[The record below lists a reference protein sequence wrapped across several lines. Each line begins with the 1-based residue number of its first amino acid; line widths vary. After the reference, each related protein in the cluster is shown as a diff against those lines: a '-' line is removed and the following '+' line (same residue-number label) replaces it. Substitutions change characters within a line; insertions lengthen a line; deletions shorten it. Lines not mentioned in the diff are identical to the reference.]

1 MGITMIGDWAAAQ
14 AFLTSGPTRVD
25 AALKVAIRREA
36 ELFRKEVVQGIA
48 KQAPG
53 GQSFKPLSPNTIAM
67 RRFAGFKG
75 KKALIRRGDLR
86 RSVKVTAVP
95 GGFFVGIMRSAR
107 SSQGDGLVNIAAV
120 HEFGATVVL
129 RMTPKMQRYL
139 AMVFSQAGLP
149 APSAPSTAGAHSRVI
164 IIRIP
169 ARPFFQPVADK
180 LRPGSSARVAATV
193 TAGLMQGI
201 PGTSL

>member
-1 MGITMIGDWAAAQ
+1 MGITRIGDWMNAQ
-14 AFLTSGPTRVD
+14 AFLTAAPGRVD
-25 AALKVAIRREA
+25 VALNVAIRREA

-53 GQSFKPLSPNTIAM
+53 GKRFKPLTKRTIAM
-67 RRFAGFKG
+67 RKFQKFKG

-86 RSVKVTAVP
+86 KSVKVTTAP
-95 GGFFVGIMRSAR
+95 GGYFVGILRSAR

-120 HEFGATVVL
+120 HEFGATIVL
-129 RMTPKMQRYL
+129 KMTPKMKKFL
-139 AMVFSQAGLP
+139 AMVFSQAGLTAAAAP
-149 APSAPSTAGAHSRVI
+149 ATAGASSRVI

-180 LRPGSSARVAATV
+180 LRPGSSARVAAV
-193 TAGLMQGI
+193 VGKALGVAA
-201 PGTSL
+201 